1 MTMRDSPASCPDLV
15 PEGRPDL
22 VPEGRLKIAQDF
34 SPGESRAVEICWL
47 SPVGTTEK
55 RTNRLPFSRPSGTQR
70 EVALRPLV
78 PPLKRWAILARPS
91 GTQGTDALRP
101 LVPPL
106 KRWAILGRPSGTR
119 VRVRRGFTLLEM
131 LLATLISA
139 LLMGAIYVAFDI
151 QIRHAQAGRDVIE
164 HSTLVH
170 SLLAR
175 MTSDVKKCVA
185 PIAPVQPPP
194 LLPTPPTAG
203 STPAGTT
210 SSGTPASG
218 TTDSGSNNASSTA
231 GGSTTTPSSSTSP
244 STASAA
250 PTSRDTIQFLLG
262 VQGGPNSLTLYISQL
277 PIELDR
283 SRAEILSDLRLVSYW
298 VATDGSRPLGLVRRE
313 YAQVT
318 ADQAT
323 GSPAAA
329 NPSTEGAHLLAEEV
343 QSLQFRYFDGTN
355 WVDTWDGS
363 ATGADGLTPIGPPML
378 IEVTM
383 GILASS
389 HDNRF
394 WEQPSLKFYR
404 HVIPVLTADGIPRLG
419 TSSGS

>member
-1 MTMRDSPASCPDLV
+1 
-15 PEGRPDL
+15 
-22 VPEGRLKIAQDF
+22 
-34 SPGESRAVEICWL
+34 
-47 SPVGTTEK
+47 
-55 RTNRLPFSRPSGTQR
+55 
-70 EVALRPLV
+70 
-78 PPLKRWAILARPS
+78 
-91 GTQGTDALRP
+91 
-101 LVPPL
+101 
-106 KRWAILGRPSGTR
+106 
-119 VRVRRGFTLLEM
+119 M

-151 QIRHAQAGRDVIE
+151 QIRLAQGGRDVIE
-164 HSTLVH
+164 HSALVH

-175 MTSDVKKCVA
+175 MTSDIKKSVA

-194 LLPTPPTAG
+194 LLAA
-203 STPAGTT
+203 PAA
-210 SSGTPASG
+210 GTPAATTSPGTTTPG
-218 TTDSGSNNASSTA
+218 TTDSGSTNSSATTA
-231 GGSTTTPSSSTSP
+231 NSTTAPDSSTSP
-244 STASAA
+244 SSVSTG
-250 PTSRDTIQFLLG
+250 PPSRDTIQFLLG

-277 PIELDR
+277 PTELDR
-283 SRAEILSDLRLVSYW
+283 SRTEILSDLRLVSYW

-363 ATGADGLTPIGPPML
+363 AMGLDGLTPIGPPVL
-378 IEVTM
+378 IEITM
-383 GILASS
+383 GILAPS
-389 HDNRF
+389 HDNRY

-404 HVIPVLTADGIPRLG
+404 HVVPVLMADGVPRLG